1 MPRPHATLLPV
12 LALALV
18 LLLPA
23 CGDAIAEDAVPVTG
37 VTTIEVAD
45 SKFGPQLIEV
55 PVGTTVTWTWVG
67 KIDHNVVHKDF
78 RSELQREGEFQ
89 HTFEAAGRY
98 DYLCTLHPGMS
109 GRVLVTE

>member
-1 MPRPHATLLPV
+1 MRRSRSALAIV

-23 CGDAIAEDAVPVTG
+23 CGDAIAEDATPVTG

-45 SKFGPQLIEV
+45 SKFTPQLIEV
-55 PVGTTVTWTWVG
+55 PLGTTVTWTWAG
-67 KIDHNVVHKDF
+67 KLDHNVVNSDF
-78 RSELQREGEFQ
+78 RSELQSEGEFR
-89 HTFEAAGRY
+89 HTFDVAGRY

-109 GRVLVTE
+109 GRILVTE